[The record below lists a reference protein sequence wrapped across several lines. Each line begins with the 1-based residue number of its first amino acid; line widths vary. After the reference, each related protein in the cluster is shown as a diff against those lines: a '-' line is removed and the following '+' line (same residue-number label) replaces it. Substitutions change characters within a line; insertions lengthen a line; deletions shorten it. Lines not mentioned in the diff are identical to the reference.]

1 MWETVKLDPFRML
14 GGLLSDLGRFRSLSL
29 NAGVFMKMTVICARI
44 KGLHQSVKV
53 VCLRIPIRDSFM
65 LLQKEIKQFLAPVRP
80 LDIRVLKNGM
90 LVYSSFFYE
99 QVLNPTERG
108 GSVAVRLAHAEA
120 QLVAEMR
127 EFLQQKG
134 INLDTFEQPTESTV
148 LSHGR
153 RDRLEAQS
161 AVTPRQLSG
170 TAFLIKNLP
179 VGTTVTEV
187 RDLIRQHTDP
197 RSRSESDPRDPIRPT
212 KVIVPPLGITAVV
225 AFSLPQHA
233 RLAYRL
239 LAYEPFQDSVLYL
252 QWLPHGALKSDTG
265 EQQQEGLDGNSKVQD
280 ASCAAHHS
288 KHRKR
293 KQKSND
299 AVETHEDPSQL
310 VVDKEAEFELVTSLP
325 NEDPELTFPPKKR
338 SKKPITD
345 NMDDDAHDVEN
356 EIEEVGLLEKSKKDN
371 PKVRHYEN
379 KKARLRRQ
387 GAQIEEGEASSEQ
400 ISAPSES
407 PVPRKTIRTK
417 SQVDEPKPTKPVL
430 IVRNIPFQATQDEL
444 IELFRPVGGLL
455 NVRLPQKTTGGHRG
469 FGFVEFST
477 IDQAS
482 AAKETLGA
490 DTHFLGRRL
499 RIEFARG

>member
-1 MWETVKLDPFRML
+1 MCITKFIDYFTFFD
-14 GGLLSDLGRFRSLSL
+14 GFLLTKIIRRQYL
-29 NAGVFMKMTVICARI
+29 N
-44 KGLHQSVKV
+44 S
-53 VCLRIPIRDSFM
+53 
-65 LLQKEIKQFLAPVRP
+65 
-80 LDIRVLKNGM
+80 
-90 LVYSSFFYE
+90 
-99 QVLNPTERG
+99 
-108 GSVAVRLAHAEA
+108 
-120 QLVAEMR
+120 
-127 EFLQQKG
+127 
-134 INLDTFEQPTESTV
+134 
-148 LSHGR
+148 
-153 RDRLEAQS
+153 
-161 AVTPRQLSG
+161 
-170 TAFLIKNLP
+170 
-179 VGTTVTEV
+179 
-187 RDLIRQHTDP
+187 
-197 RSRSESDPRDPIRPT
+197 
-212 KVIVPPLGITAVV
+212 
-225 AFSLPQHA
+225 
-233 RLAYRL
+233 
-239 LAYEPFQDSVLYL
+239 
-252 QWLPHGALKSDTG
+252 
-265 EQQQEGLDGNSKVQD
+265 
-280 ASCAAHHS
+280 
-288 KHRKR
+288 
-293 KQKSND
+293 
-299 AVETHEDPSQL
+299 
-310 VVDKEAEFELVTSLP
+310 KEAEFELVTSLP

-482 AAKETLGA
+482 VSIYLGFSILPWTTFHGLSLWWFSPSLSTDRISGRKSFPVYLLHLPITYLFTYYLEVFIYPTLI
-490 DTHFLGRRL
+490 LSV
-499 RIEFARG
+499 